1 MRLLELLSPIRIF
14 TYDAIDILARWH
26 EKVYRLLFYLRLVQR
41 GIVLDDPY
49 VGVSPLPTPI
59 YLTNSPVTFSS
70 KISFL
75 FSTLYRIR
83 FE

>member
-41 GIVLDDPY
+41 
-49 VGVSPLPTPI
+49 
-59 YLTNSPVTFSS
+59 
-70 KISFL
+70 
-75 FSTLYRIR
+75 
-83 FE
+83 